1 MKTIK
6 LTTSQ
11 YQRLGRKLPT
21 RHIACQP
28 RTPDYGVSQY
38 SKEIA
43 HVSIYNKIDR
53 QLQRQP

>member
-1 MKTIK
+1 MKSIK
-6 LTTSQ
+6 LTPSQ

-21 RHIACQP
+21 RHVACQP

-38 SKEIA
+38 SKETA
-43 HVSIYNKIDR
+43 YASIYQKIDR